1 MNPYI
6 LFKIHFV
13 VNVCLPS
20 PEEKLMFEEQDIF
33 KVVESS
39 DSSSM
44 ENKWIYQCMC
54 LIEYH
59 TNLKNDKLGRPI
71 K

>member
-33 KVVESS
+33 KVVVSS

-44 ENKWIYQCMC
+44 EKMD
-54 LIEYH
+54 L
-59 TNLKNDKLGRPI
+59 PM
-71 K
+71 